1 MESKLPNVTLFLI
14 MALTFTILGYANL
27 RRLSANFGIEGLD
40 VIINIIILS
49 AIMIAVG
56 GTYVVNLRK
65 KAQLNTKS
73 R

>member
-1 MESKLPNVTLFLI
+1 